1 MTDAHDRRR
10 TEEVRPV
17 LGPHPHIG
25 RLLAPVALAALGLAG
40 CSSGDR
46 VATYPVA
53 GRVVVGGEPAAGAF
67 VVFHPVA
74 APVAEGAGNP
84 SAQVRRDG
92 SFALTTFDEADG
104 APAGDY
110 AVTVQ
115 WRKLIRNGADAL
127 PGPDIVPPDYA
138 RPETTPL
145 KAIVVEGE
153 NPSAEFRI
161 EAARRR

>member
-1 MTDAHDRRR
+1 
-10 TEEVRPV
+10 
-17 LGPHPHIG
+17 
-25 RLLAPVALAALGLAG
+25 
-40 CSSGDR
+40 
-46 VATYPVA
+46 
-53 GRVVVGGEPAAGAF
+53 

-74 APVAEGAGNP
+74 APLTEGAGNP
-84 SAQVRRDG
+84 SAQVLRDG

-115 WRKLIRNGADAL
+115 WRKLIRNGAEAL

-145 KAIVVEGE
+145 KATVVEGE
-153 NPSAEFRI
+153 NPSTEFRI